1 MIDPCFQWDWC
12 SGAKSGHSV
21 VACDRRVVDWR
32 SACRWE
38 AGSDS
43 SSQEGVAPPDWESS
57 WVAAIGIGE
66 GSALTSESVEGIAPP
81 DWESRLVAAM
91 GIGEGSA
98 LTSTSE
104 SVEGICGSVLQ
115 AAAAGESEVAGGFL

>member
-1 MIDPCFQWDWC
+1 MIHAS
-12 SGAKSGHSV
+12 SGIG
-21 VACDRRVVDWR
+21 VAGQRVGILSLPAMGASLIGGAPADGEV
-32 SACRWE
+32 
-38 AGSDS
+38 GSDS
-43 SSQEGVAPPDWESS
+43 SSQEGVAPPDWESR

-81 DWESRLVAAM
+81 DWESRLVAAI

-98 LTSTSE
+98 LISTSE

>member
-1 MIDPCFQWDWC
+1 MGVAGQRVGILSLPAM
-12 SGAKSGHSV
+12 GASLIGG
-21 VACDRRVVDWR
+21 APADG
-32 SACRWE
+32 E

-66 GSALTSESVEGIAPP
+66 GSALTSEVERIAPP

-91 GIGEGSA
+91 GIGEGSD
-98 LTSTSE
+98 LTLTSE
-104 SVEGICGSVLQ
+104 SVEGIVGSVLLV
-115 AAAAGESEVAGGFL
+115 AAAGESEVAGGFL